1 MTDMLLVTG
10 FTALLVYGYWLMTRL
25 DRYVS
30 GEEKGRSVQARLS
43 HALRGSVSAGK
54 KRLAGAMHA
63 MRPRR
68 DCVEKGEYPVCK
80 GASSHMM

>member
-30 GEEKGRSVQARLS
+30 GERGQSVQAKLS
-43 HALRGSVSAGK
+43 RALRGSFSAGK
-54 KRLAGAMHA
+54 KRLAGAVHA
-63 MRPRR
+63 MRLRR
-68 DCVEKGEYPVCK
+68 SGVEKGEYPVCK
-80 GASSHMM
+80 GASSHIM